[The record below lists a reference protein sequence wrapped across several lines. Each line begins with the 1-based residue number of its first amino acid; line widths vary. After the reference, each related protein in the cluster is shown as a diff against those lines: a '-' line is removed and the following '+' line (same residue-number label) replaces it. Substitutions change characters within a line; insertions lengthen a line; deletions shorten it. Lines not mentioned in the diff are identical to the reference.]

1 MHHGNTYLG
10 AVKVAAAAAAAAA
23 AAVATCNSENG
34 GMPSKLYST
43 LDFIMVHAWQS
54 NKDMEDPAEQK
65 AYC

>member
-10 AVKVAAAAAAAAA
+10 AVKVAAAA